1 MSVLSE
7 ALPGPRPAL
16 PMEVVLVE
24 IDVASIDVW
33 AGRFASNLCLMLGEN
48 STSIDVW
55 AGRFASN
62 LCLLRVKNL
71 NIIDVVTNATGCH

>member
-33 AGRFASNLCLMLGEN
+33 VGRFASNLCL
-48 STSIDVW
+48 S
-55 AGRFASN
+55 
-62 LCLLRVKNL
+62 RVKNL